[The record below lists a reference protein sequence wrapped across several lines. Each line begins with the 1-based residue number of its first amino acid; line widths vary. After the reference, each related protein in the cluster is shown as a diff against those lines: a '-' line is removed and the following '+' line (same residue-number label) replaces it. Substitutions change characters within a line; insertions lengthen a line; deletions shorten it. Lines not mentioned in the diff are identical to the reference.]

1 MTDISRDIKTLIET
15 LESKNLSLT
24 IQRNR
29 FHVYNKRN
37 DLIFIGTFEECSD
50 WIEVISYCED
60 QITYMQPIELGFFD
74 PIAKPD
80 HQLRVYIFGILAC
93 LFFALGIFFQ
103 PAIGFA
109 GIPAIVAAFYSFHKY
124 KQNNKTKKQ
133 NEN

>member
-1 MTDISRDIKTLIET
+1 

-37 DLIFIGTFEECSD
+37 DLIFVGTFEQTLD
-50 WIEVISYCED
+50 WVEVISISEKE
-60 QITYMQPIELGFFD
+60 ITYMRPTELGVFD
-74 PIAKPD
+74 PIAKPN

-93 LFFALGIFFQ
+93 MFFGFGIFFL

-109 GIPAIVAAFYSFHKY
+109 GIPAILTAFYSFHKY
-124 KQNNKTKKQ
+124 KQQNKKTK
-133 NEN
+133 

>member
-37 DLIFIGTFEECSD
+37 GLIFVGTFEQTLD
-50 WIEVISYCED
+50 WVEVISISEKE
-60 QITYMQPIELGFFD
+60 ITYMRPIELGYFNNLAR
-74 PIAKPD
+74 PN
-80 HQLRVYIFGILAC
+80 HQLRVYVFGILAC
-93 LFFALGIFFQ
+93 MFFGLGIFFL

-109 GIPAIVAAFYSFHKY
+109 GIPAIVAAFYNLHKY
-124 KQNNKTKKQ
+124 KQQNKKTK
-133 NEN
+133 